1 METVKILHCAD
12 IHIGAAESFLGVLS
26 KSRRAETLITFEK
39 IITLAKDE
47 GVGLLLISGDLFDS
61 NNIEESVALRVI
73 ECFKSIPHINIVYC
87 AGNHDPLNLNS
98 PFARYNNML
107 PENFHI
113 LPVFD
118 SVVELDDLGVKVYGR
133 SFDEVYTKATS
144 SFTITPDE
152 NSINIMCIHGD
163 LGASADTKYNPISS
177 EFIAESGM
185 DYIALGHIHK
195 RSEIARLG
203 ATFYAYPGCP
213 EGQGFD
219 EEGEKGVY
227 IGEVGRNFCNLEF
240 IPTAKRIHATVKVTL
255 DGQETSEQISSKILS
270 QLKVDFGDSFTEN
283 LYKIILEGK
292 IDEGTKIS
300 TEEICSRVGA
310 EVYFAKVR
318 DNTEFALDLE
328 SLSKEEGL
336 KGIFVRN
343 MLSRLQKAN
352 EEEKNIIKKA
362 INLGIKAFSSEV
374 DYNED

>member
-12 IHIGAAESFLGVLS
+12 VHIGAAESFLGVLS

-39 IITLAKDE
+39 IIAMARDE
-47 GVGLLLISGDLFDS
+47 EVSLLLIAGDLFDS

-73 ECFKSIPHINIVYC
+73 DCFKSIPHIHIVYC

-98 PFARYNNML
+98 PFAKYNNML
-107 PENFHI
+107 PENLHI

-118 SVVELDDLGVKVYGR
+118 SVVNIADLGVKVYGR
-133 SFDEVYTKATS
+133 SFDEVYTKS
-144 SFTITPDE
+144 SPAFSLPVDE
-152 NSINIMCIHGD
+152 NSINIMCVHGD

-177 EFIAESGM
+177 EFIAGSGM

-195 RSEIARLG
+195 RSEIARMG
-203 ATFYAYPGCP
+203 STFYAYSGCP

-227 IGEVGRNFCNLEF
+227 IGEVGKNFCDLKF
-240 IPTAKRIHATVKVTL
+240 VPTAKRIHATVKVTL
-255 DGQETSEQISSKILS
+255 DDQETGEQISAKVLS
-270 QLKVDFGDSFTEN
+270 QLKDDFGSSYAEN

-292 IDEGTKIS
+292 IGEGVKIS
-300 TEEICSRVGA
+300 TEEICSRVSA

-328 SLSKEEGL
+328 AISKEEGL

-343 MLSRLQKAN
+343 MLERLSKAN
-352 EEEKNIIKKA
+352 EEEKKLIKKA

>member
-12 IHIGAAESFLGVLS
+12 VHIGAAESFLGVLS

-39 IITLAKDE
+39 IISLAKDE
-47 GVGLLLISGDLFDS
+47 GVRILLIAGDLFDS
-61 NNIEESVALRVI
+61 NNIEEEVALRVI
-73 ECFKSIPHINIVYC
+73 ECFKSIPQIHIVYC

-98 PFARYNNML
+98 PFAKYNNIL

-113 LPVFD
+113 LPCFD
-118 SVVELDDLGVKVYGR
+118 SVVDIADLGVKVYGR
-133 SFDEVYTKATS
+133 SFDEVYTKSAS
-144 SFTITPDE
+144 SFSVAPDE

-177 EFIAESGM
+177 DFIANSGM

-195 RSEIARLG
+195 RSEIARIG
-203 ATFYAYPGCP
+203 STFYAYSGCP

-227 IGEVGRNFCNLEF
+227 IGEVSRNFCDLKF
-240 IPTAKRIHATVKVTL
+240 IPTAKRIHATVKVNL
-255 DGQETSEQISSKILS
+255 EGEETNEQIAAKILS
-270 QLKVDFGDSFTEN
+270 QLKEDFGNSYSEN

-292 IDEGTKIS
+292 IDEGVKIS
-300 TEEICSRVGA
+300 PEEICSRISA
-310 EVYFAKVR
+310 EVYFVKIR

-343 MLSRLQKAN
+343 MLSRMEKAS
-352 EEEKNIIKKA
+352 EEELKIIKKA
-362 INLGIKAFSSEV
+362 LNLGIKAFSAEV

>member
-12 IHIGAAESFLGVLS
+12 VHIGAAESFLGVLS

-39 IITLAKDE
+39 IISLAKDE
-47 GVGLLLISGDLFDS
+47 GVRILLIAGDLFDS
-61 NNIEESVALRVI
+61 NNIEDEVALRVI
-73 ECFKSIPHINIVYC
+73 ECFKSIPQIHIVYC

-98 PFARYNNML
+98 PFAKYNNIL

-113 LPVFD
+113 LPCFD
-118 SVVELDDLGVKVYGR
+118 SVVDIADLGVKVYGR
-133 SFDEVYTKATS
+133 SFDEVYTKSAS
-144 SFTITPDE
+144 SFSVAPDE

-177 EFIAESGM
+177 DFIANSGM

-195 RSEIARLG
+195 RSEIARIG
-203 ATFYAYPGCP
+203 STFYAYCGCP

-227 IGEVGRNFCNLEF
+227 IGEVSRNFCDLKF
-240 IPTAKRIHATVKVTL
+240 VPTAKRIHAAVKVNL
-255 DGQETSEQISSKILS
+255 EGEETNEHIAAKILS
-270 QLKVDFGDSFTEN
+270 QLKEDFGNSYSEN

-292 IDEGTKIS
+292 IDEGVKIS
-300 TEEICSRVGA
+300 PEEICSRINA
-310 EVYFAKVR
+310 EVYFVKIR
-318 DNTEFALDLE
+318 DNTEFAHDLK
-328 SLSKEEGL
+328 SLSREEGL

-343 MLSRLQKAN
+343 MLSRMEKAS
-352 EEEKNIIKKA
+352 EEELKIIKKA
-362 INLGIKAFSSEV
+362 LNLGIKAFSAEV